1 MIDFDAVAEQYQT
14 VDGMPLI
21 DYLPIGLPIYLLLL
35 DSLVAEKRNLM
46 PVEEFILKAVLAG
59 VRSTADVVGLLGL
72 GPEYGARVVNSLS
85 DDEYL
90 SQTPQLALRPKGF
103 AVLSEAGERRIDEKV
118 VRLAWNPLT
127 QVVVKTRLTT
137 LEPGQALALERM
149 VRLAP
154 PSTRLP
160 ALVDLP
166 LDLPGN
172 QLRDG
177 EQVIR
182 YLSLLRRTLRYV
194 PAVLLLYA
202 RGKGAEPLARAAIDG
217 VIDHASSDAIAKY
230 ELLPRLGVDS
240 LFNRRS
246 GAVAVDQRIKPL
258 GVLPGNG
265 SLADLLKT
273 KSTLQLG
280 ISALERQDSAAAA
293 TKLDAKKAELAAVM
307 QQLEQIPVRALLPFE
322 VTQLVDHALQ
332 KAKREILIT
341 TTLPVASRL
350 TPTRLLLLGQALK
363 RGVKVRILVSDRP
376 TDDEW
381 PKGPGMLLRKLNE
394 MATLHA
400 NLDVS
405 FLKDTERVVF
415 EVRTDDATLG
425 VSNEPPLGLR
435 SREPLARAFC
445 GYQLSGSKPVL
456 AYANN
461 YLSAQALSVVGKIK
475 IPAPAQRKRTEQANL

>member
-1 MIDFDAVAEQYQT
+1 MIDFDAVAEQHQT
-14 VDGMPLI
+14 MDGMPLI
-21 DYLPIGLPIYLLLL
+21 DYLPIGLPIYLLSL

-46 PVEEFILKAVLAG
+46 PVEEFILKAILAG

-72 GPEYGARVVNSLS
+72 GAEYGAKVVSSLS

-90 SQTPQLALRPKGF
+90 SEMPHLALRPKGV
-103 AVLSEAGERRIDEKV
+103 AVLSEAGESRIDEKV
-118 VRLAWNPLT
+118 VSLAWNLLT
-127 QVVVKTRLTT
+127 QAVVKTRLTT
-137 LEPGQALALERM
+137 LEPGQALAHERI
-149 VRLAP
+149 VRLTP

-160 ALVDLP
+160 NLVDLP
-166 LDLPGN
+166 LEQPPGN

-182 YLSLLRRTLRYV
+182 YLSVLRRTLRYV

-202 RGKGAEPLARAAIDG
+202 RGKGGEPLVRVAIDG
-217 VIDHASSDAIAKY
+217 VIDNPSSDAIAKH

-258 GVLPGNG
+258 GILPGNG
-265 SLADLLKT
+265 SLADLLRI

-280 ISALERQDSAAAA
+280 ISALERQDSVAAAA
-293 TKLDAKKAELAAVM
+293 KLDKKRTELATVL
-307 QQLEQIPVRALLPFE
+307 QQLEQIPVRSLLPFE
-322 VTQLVDHALQ
+322 APQLVDYALQ

-350 TPTRLLLLGQALK
+350 TPMRLLFLEQALK
-363 RGVKVRILVSDRP
+363 RGVRVRILISDRP
-376 TDDEW
+376 AEDEW
-381 PKGPGMLLRKLNE
+381 PESPGILLRKLND
-394 MATLHA
+394 MATHYA
-400 NLDVS
+400 TLDVS
-405 FLKDTERVVF
+405 FLKDTDRVVF

-435 SREPLARAFC
+435 SREPLARAFS
-445 GYQLSGSKPVL
+445 GYQLSGSKSVL

-461 YLSAQALSVVGKIK
+461 HLSAQALNVIGKIK
-475 IPAPAQRKRTEQANL
+475 IPAPAQKKRTS

>member
-1 MIDFDAVAEQYQT
+1 MFEFDAVAEQFQT
-14 VDGMPLI
+14 MDGMPLI
-21 DYLPIGLPIYLLLL
+21 DYLPIGLPIYLLSL
-35 DSLVAEKRNLM
+35 DSLVAEKRNLL

-72 GPEYGARVVNSLS
+72 GTEYGAKVVNSLS

-90 SQTPQLALRPKGF
+90 SHTPQLTLRPRGV
-103 AVLSEAGERRIDEKV
+103 AVLSEAGERRIEERV
-118 VRLAWNPLT
+118 VSLAWNPLI
-127 QVVVKTRLTT
+127 QGVVKTRLAT
-137 LEPGQALALERM
+137 LEQGRALALERM
-149 VRLAP
+149 VRLPP

-166 LDLPGN
+166 LELSGN

-177 EQVIR
+177 EQLIR
-182 YLSLLRRTLRYV
+182 FLSVLRRTLRYV

-202 RGKGAEPLARAAIDG
+202 RSKGAEPLARVAIDG
-217 VIDHASSDAIAKY
+217 VIDSPSSDAIAKH
-230 ELLPRLGVDS
+230 ELLPRLGMDS

-246 GAVAVDQRIKPL
+246 GAIAVDQRIKPL

-265 SLADLLKT
+265 SLADLLKA

-280 ISALERQDSAAAA
+280 IAALERQDSDAAA
-293 TKLDAKKAELAAVM
+293 TKLDAKKAELVAVL
-307 QQLEQIPVRALLPFE
+307 QQLEQIPVRSMLPFE
-322 VTQLVDHALQ
+322 VPQLVDYALQ

-341 TTLPVASRL
+341 TTLPVASRM
-350 TPTRLLLLGQALK
+350 TQMRLLFLDQALK
-363 RGVKVRILVSDRP
+363 RGVRVRILISDRP
-376 TDDEW
+376 VEDEW
-381 PKGPGMLLRKLNE
+381 PESPGMILRKLND
-394 MATLHA
+394 MATHHK

-405 FLKDTERVVF
+405 FLKDTDRVVF
-415 EVRTDDATLG
+415 EVRTDDVMLG

-456 AYANN
+456 AYSNN
-461 YLSAQALSVVGKIK
+461 YLSEQALSTIGKIK
-475 IPAPAQRKRTEQANL
+475 IPTLAQKKRNAVAKP

>member
-14 VDGMPLI
+14 MDGMPLI
-21 DYLPIGLPIYLLLL
+21 DYLPIGLPIYLLSL
-35 DSLVAEKRNLM
+35 DTLVAEKRNLM

-72 GPEYGARVVNSLS
+72 GTEYGAKVVNSLS

-90 SQTPQLALRPKGF
+90 SQTPQLALRPKGV
-103 AVLSEAGERRIDEKV
+103 AVLSEVGERRIEEKV
-118 VRLAWNPLT
+118 VSIAWNPLN
-127 QVVVKTRLTT
+127 QGVVKTRLAT
-137 LEPGQALALERM
+137 LEPGRALALERM

-160 ALVDLP
+160 ALVELP
-166 LDLPGN
+166 LELPGN

-177 EQVIR
+177 EQLIR
-182 YLSLLRRTLRYV
+182 YLSVLRRTLRYV

-202 RGKGAEPLARAAIDG
+202 RGKGAEPLARVAIDG
-217 VIDHASSDAIAKY
+217 VIDGASSDAIAKH

-246 GAVAVDQRIKPL
+246 GAIAVDQRIKPL

-265 SLADLLKT
+265 SLADLLKA

-293 TKLDAKKAELAAVM
+293 TKLDAKKAELVAVL
-307 QQLEQIPVRALLPFE
+307 QQLEQIPVRSLLPFE
-322 VTQLVDHALQ
+322 VPQLVDYALQ

-350 TPTRLLLLGQALK
+350 TPMRLLLLDQALK
-363 RGVKVRILVSDRP
+363 QRVRVRILISDRP
-376 TDDEW
+376 VEEEW
-381 PKGPGMLLRKLNE
+381 QENVGMLLRKLND
-394 MATLHA
+394 MATRHA

-405 FLKDTERVVF
+405 FLKDTDRVVF
-415 EVRTDDATLG
+415 EVRTDDVMLG
-425 VSNEPPLGLR
+425 VSNEPPLGIR

-461 YLSAQALSVVGKIK
+461 YLSDQALSVIGKIK
-475 IPAPAQRKRTEQANL
+475 IPTSVQKRKSVLAKP

>member
-1 MIDFDAVAEQYQT
+1 MIDFDAVAEQHQT

-21 DYLPIGLPIYLLLL
+21 DYLPIGLPIYLLVL

-72 GPEYGARVVNSLS
+72 GTEYGAKVVNSLS

-90 SQTPQLALRPKGF
+90 SQTPQLALRPKGV

-127 QVVVKTRLTT
+127 QGVVKTRLTT

-149 VRLAP
+149 VRLVP

-160 ALVDLP
+160 ELVDLP
-166 LDLPGN
+166 LELPGN

-182 YLSLLRRTLRYV
+182 YLSVLRRTLRYV

-202 RGKGAEPLARAAIDG
+202 RGKGAEPWARVAIDG
-217 VIDHASSDAIAKY
+217 VIDNPSSDAIAKH
-230 ELLPRLGVDS
+230 ELLPRLGMDS

-258 GVLPGNG
+258 DILQGNG

-273 KSTLQLG
+273 KSMLQLG

-293 TKLDAKKAELAAVM
+293 TKLDAKKAELAAVI

-322 VTQLVDHALQ
+322 TTELVDYALQ

-405 FLKDTERVVF
+405 FLKDTDRVVF

-456 AYANN
+456 AYANTH
-461 YLSAQALSVVGKIK
+461 LSAQALSVVGKIK
-475 IPAPAQRKRTEQANL
+475 IPAPAQKKRTEQASP